1 MKIYNIVC
9 FVGFNLLL
17 QIYLMIFKKIIAQE
31 KELLVKEKEM

>member
-1 MKIYNIVC
+1 MEIYNIVC